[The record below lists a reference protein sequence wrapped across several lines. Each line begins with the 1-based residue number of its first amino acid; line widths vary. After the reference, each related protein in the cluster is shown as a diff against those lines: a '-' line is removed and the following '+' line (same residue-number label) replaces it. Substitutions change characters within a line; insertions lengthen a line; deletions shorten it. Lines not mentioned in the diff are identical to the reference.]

1 MEVVPGRTSP
11 SAPVGELPEM
21 NWRTPHRFSALD
33 LCFIG
38 GVLVG
43 AGIVALLAITGA
55 LWVARVVVGG

>member
-1 MEVVPGRTSP
+1 
-11 SAPVGELPEM
+11 M
-21 NWRTPHRFSALD
+21 NWRTPHRFTSLD

-38 GVLVG
+38 VVLVV